1 MGYDNEFFRSLR
13 EKVRVKL
20 GHLRSGKHHSSS
32 MEKCRDIE
40 KIEAMLLPL
49 INGEITE
56 FPNKLSNIIDPP
68 SNDFLSLFARRI
80 EGISHDP

>member
-13 EKVRVKL
+13 EKGRVKL
-20 GHLRSGKHHSSS
+20 GHLRSEKHHSSP
-32 MEKCRDIE
+32 MDKCRVIE
-40 KIEAMLLPL
+40 KIQTILIPL
-49 INGEITE
+49 VNGELTE

-68 SNDFLSLFARRI
+68 SNDFLSLFTRRI